1 MARHYHA
8 YRQWRR
14 PDFSKMLNK
23 EDKARMEY
31 NKDMAFRSFVLTWN
45 TDVPELLGW
54 SLADFYDA
62 YKNNGRQLTLAL
74 DLQ

>member
-14 PDFSKMLNK
+14 PDFSKLLNK

-54 SLADFYDA
+54 SLADFYEA
-62 YKNNGRQLTLAL
+62 YKNNGHQLSLAL
-74 DLQ
+74 DL

>member
-1 MARHYHA
+1 
-8 YRQWRR
+8 
-14 PDFSKMLNK
+14 
-23 EDKARMEY
+23 MEY

>member
-8 YRQWRR
+8 YRQRR
-14 PDFSKMLNK
+14 EPDFSKLLNK

-54 SLADFYDA
+54 SLADFYEA
-62 YKNNGRQLTLAL
+62 YKNNGYQLRLAL
-74 DLQ
+74 DL